1 MKAARTP
8 IKKLKAENGALVA
21 VDSTGFEDMEIE
33 THHTLI
39 CIGIVANLDT
49 ALVKQQPGVDLYQVS
64 GTDLG
69 NQIDMAL
76 LDQLHCQRTV
86 VFVGG
91 EVAKR
96 EAKAYGVKWIEDTP
110 AVNDALLQF
119 WRDAV
124 PELDSP

>member
-1 MKAARTP
+1 M
-8 IKKLKAENGALVA
+8 A
-21 VDSTGFEDMEIE
+21 VDWTGFEDMEIE
-33 THHTLI
+33 THLTLI

-64 GTDLG
+64 GADLRD
-69 NQIDMAL
+69 QIDMAL

-96 EAKAYGVKWIEDTP
+96 EAKAYGLKWIEDTP

-119 WRDAV
+119 WRVAV

>member
-1 MKAARTP
+1 MKAGS
-8 IKKLKAENGALVA
+8 GALVA

-39 CIGIVANLDT
+39 CIGTVANLDT

-64 GTDLG
+64 GNDLQD
-69 NQIDMAL
+69 QIDMAL
-76 LDQLHCQRTV
+76 LDHLHCQRTI

-91 EVAKR
+91 EQAKC
-96 EAKAYGVKWIEDTP
+96 EALAYGVKWIEDTP
-110 AVNDALLQF
+110 AANDALIQF

>member
-1 MKAARTP
+1 
-8 IKKLKAENGALVA
+8 
-21 VDSTGFEDMEIE
+21 MEIE
-33 THHTLI
+33 THHTTI
-39 CIGIVANLDT
+39 CIGSVSNLD
-49 ALVKQQPGVDLYQVS
+49 LVVLKAQPGVDLYHAAGADVQ
-64 GTDLG
+64 D
-69 NQIDMAL
+69 QIDMAL

-124 PELDSP
+124 PGWDGP